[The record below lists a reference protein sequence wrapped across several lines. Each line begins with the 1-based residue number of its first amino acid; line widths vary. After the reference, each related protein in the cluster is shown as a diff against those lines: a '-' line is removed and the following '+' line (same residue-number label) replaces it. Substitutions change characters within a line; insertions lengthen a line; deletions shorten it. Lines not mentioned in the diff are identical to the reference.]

1 MESHCSRFLLFFLF
15 NSLIKSFTITSGDP
29 SAFIKCYCSEA
40 GNYTIGSPF
49 KENLNLALS
58 YLPSNTSLNNG
69 FYNVSVG
76 QTSDIVYAI
85 SYCRGDVLSDICR
98 SCVYDSVQEIFHCC
112 PNQMEALGFYDYCM
126 LRYSNRYIFGVLET
140 QPRFNWSSEV
150 IVNSTNQ
157 FEQEL
162 ESLLNRLVAEAA
174 WQSQGKKFAVGQLD
188 MTYALV
194 QCSEDLSSLNCSVCL
209 DSATNDILNL
219 YGWETGAQIHMPSCN
234 IRFEVYKFYNS
245 TPGGPAIRPPSNAPP
260 PPPTNFNNSTGKGG
274 SKILVK
280 VAIGVGACAGAGGLL
295 AVLILVRSRDNSIDL
310 IARTEYGNI
319 SSPFTNIESPEANGS
334 GRGSEAQLYDDN
346 AIIGA
351 EANPPSEP
359 DEVGKVLEAQPS
371 GNHVIAGEIKRFQLS
386 SIKAATND
394 FAQANVLGRG
404 AYGVVYKATLP
415 DGQEIA
421 VKRLK
426 LSSCNDDEFKNE
438 LSVLAKLE
446 HENLVKFLGFCLEG
460 TEKILVFE
468 FVKNGSLDKFI
479 FERGHR
485 QWERL
490 HSFILGIVGGLLYLH
505 RDFGTRII
513 HRDIK
518 PANILL
524 SESMEPKI
532 ADFGMAKLFRDD
544 QTHCES
550 SKIKGTFGYLAPEYA
565 NCRRFSA
572 RSDVYSF
579 GVLVLEI
586 VSGRRN
592 NSADPG
598 VHLLSCAWISLMRND
613 RVSDLYDPSI
623 LGSNPSGAIDQIK
636 RCIHIGLLCVQANE
650 ALRPE
655 MEEIDTWLKDS
666 SIQLP
671 PPLKPP
677 FFVPSDSEMQMS
689 VPIVGSSTSSS
700 TSGYQSLPS
709 HTSGSS

>member
-29 SAFIKCYCSEA
+29 VAFIKCYCSEA

-85 SYCRGDVLSDICR
+85 SYCRGDVLSD
-98 SCVYDSVQEIFHCC
+98 SCTRCVHDSVQEIFHCC
-112 PNQMEALGFYDYCM
+112 PNQMEALGIYDYCM

-245 TPGGPAIRPPSNAPP
+245 TPGGPAIPPPSSAPP

-280 VAIGVGACAGAGGLL
+280 VAIGVCACAGAGGLL
-295 AVLILVRSRDNSIDL
+295 AVLLILVRSRIRSCINNMMTALTDSSIDL
-310 IARTEYGNI
+310 VARPIEYRNI
-319 SSPFTNIESPEANGS
+319 SSPFTNIESPEANGIPLDLGLRSYQNGPANPSSEANGS
-334 GRGSEAQLYDDN
+334 GRGSEAQLYDN

-359 DEVGKVLEAQPS
+359 DRAGPGPGLPGPQPRAHNEAT
-371 GNHVIAGEIKRFQLS
+371 V
-386 SIKAATND
+386 
-394 FAQANVLGRG
+394 
-404 AYGVVYKATLP
+404 P

-426 LSSCNDDEFKNE
+426 PSSCNDDELKN
-438 LSVLAKLE
+438 
-446 HENLVKFLGFCLEG
+446 EG

-479 FERGHR
+479 FGKFSLPLFVNEREDIDS
-485 QWERL
+485 ERNFTV
-490 HSFILGIVGGLLYLH
+490 SFILEIVGGLLYLH

-579 GVLVLEI
+579 DVLVLEI

-592 NSADPG
+592 NSVDRG